1 MHNTSLLKK
10 GDEGFELASIVGL
23 HIFYIV
29 IKLILYLKF
38 ELLKQWESLT
48 LCM

>member
-10 GDEGFELASIVGL
+10 SDEGFELTPIVRL
-23 HIFYIV
+23 YIFDSV

-38 ELLKQWESLT
+38 ELFKH
-48 LCM
+48 